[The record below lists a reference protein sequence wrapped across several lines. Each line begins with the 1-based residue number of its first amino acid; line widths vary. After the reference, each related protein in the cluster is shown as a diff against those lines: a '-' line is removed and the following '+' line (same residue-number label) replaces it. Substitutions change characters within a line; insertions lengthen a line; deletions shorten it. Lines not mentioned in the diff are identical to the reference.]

1 MFTDNVIYNPQ
12 TVTVQ
17 VALEPAINNFNSLST
32 LSSIKH
38 LSGLPSWVLETAS
51 ALPNR
56 TRQVNDILFEGLW
69 KGIWPRKSWP
79 AFTDYIDA
87 LEAEEPTALRDRALS
102 WVLPGADQGQSPA
115 VRPALLDD
123 VEAFLDHLRTYFAS
137 KKHDEHVLDVDLY
150 REVHALLNDP
160 AGMQRLVV
168 DHMRLMWE
176 TVLEPEWRRVLP
188 ELSQTV
194 AAHSERDYQ
203 GLTPL
208 EVIRQVTGRDMSG
221 AGWTEWGTTLVFVP
235 SAHQGPYLSRYD
247 SEDGRT
253 NWVIFGARPP
263 QDFATG
269 ARVPTRA
276 ELAMRFAPLS
286 DDTSLQILELLKRHG
301 EIGAQEIIKML
312 GLSQPKAS
320 RHLRQLSATGYVTE
334 RRYDGAAKLYRLNL
348 DQVEDTMQGLRRFL
362 EQS

>member
-12 TVTVQ
+12 TVSVQ

-32 LSSIKH
+32 LSSIRH
-38 LSGLPSWVLETAS
+38 LSGLPSWVAETAS
-51 ALPNR
+51 DLPYR
-56 TRQVNDILFEGLW
+56 TRHVNDILFEGLW

-79 AFTDYIDA
+79 SFTDYIDA
-87 LEAEEPTALRDRALS
+87 LAAEDPIGIRNRAFS
-102 WVLPGADQGQSPA
+102 WDLHGVDPEQLPAE
-115 VRPALLDD
+115 RLALLND
-123 VEAFLDHLRTYFAS
+123 VEAFLEYLRNYFAS
-137 KKHDEHVLDVDLY
+137 KKYDEHIVDFDLY

-160 AGMQRLVV
+160 VGLQRLVV
-168 DHMRLMWE
+168 DHLRLMWE

-188 ELSQTV
+188 ELTQTV

-208 EVIRQVTGRDMSG
+208 EVIKQVTGRDMSG
-221 AGWTEWGTTLVFVP
+221 AGWTDWGSTLVFVP

-263 QDFATG
+263 QDFG
-269 ARVPTRA
+269 IGSRVPTRA
-276 ELAMRFAPLS
+276 ELTMRFAPLS

-301 EIGAQEIIKML
+301 ELGAQEIIKLM

-348 DQVEDTMQGLRRFL
+348 DQVEDTLQGLRRFL
-362 EQS
+362 EQA